1 LHFLVKYS
9 ILIFAI
15 CENKTNLNKGD
26 EKLENRLSLYGFNN
40 LTKSLS
46 FNIYDVC
53 YAKTER
59 EQRDYIAYID
69 EQYNSERLTNILTGV
84 TDMIGAKVLNISR
97 ADYEPQG
104 ASVTILV
111 AEESMVKNLVGDKV
125 VGHLDKSHVTVHTY
139 PEYHPETFLATFRVD
154 IDVTTCGVISPLSTL
169 DFLIGSFDSDIIT
182 MDYRVRGFTRDIKGK
197 KLFIDH
203 NITSIQNY
211 IDQVT
216 MNKYDAV
223 DMNIYQSNIFHTKML
238 IKEIDLQ
245 NYLFNSDVYEIP
257 PKTRLDIMNNL
268 RQEMIEIFSGSNIY

>member
-1 LHFLVKYS
+1 LDK
-9 ILIFAI
+9 
-15 CENKTNLNKGD
+15 
-26 EKLENRLSLYGFNN
+26 KLMLYGFNN

-69 EQYNSERLTNILTGV
+69 RQYNSERLTGILTSV

-104 ASVTILV
+104 ASVTILI
-111 AEESMVKNLVGDKV
+111 AEESMVKNLAGDKV
-125 VGHLDKSHVTVHTY
+125 IGHLDKSHVTVHTY

-154 IDVTTCGVISPLSTL
+154 IDVTTCGEITPLSTL
-169 DFLIGSFDSDIIT
+169 DYLIGSFDSDIIT
-182 MDYRVRGFTRDIKGK
+182 MDYRVRGFTREIEGK

-203 NITSIQNY
+203 KITSIQEY
-211 IDQVT
+211 IDVAT
-216 MNKYDAV
+216 LAKYDAV
-223 DMNIYQSNIFHTKML
+223 DVNVYHSNIFHTKML
-238 IKEIDLQ
+238 IKDIDLQ
-245 NYLFNSDVYEIP
+245 NYLFNADVYEIP